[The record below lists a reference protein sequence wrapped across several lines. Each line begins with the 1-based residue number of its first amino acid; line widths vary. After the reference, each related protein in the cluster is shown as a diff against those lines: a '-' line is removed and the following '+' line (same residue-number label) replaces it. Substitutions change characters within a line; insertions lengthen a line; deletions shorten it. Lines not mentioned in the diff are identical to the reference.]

1 MFKKMSLAAK
11 ISCAFSVVILTLI
24 STILVTLYQVDK
36 SETINKRLIDL
47 RSPTLLASINMMNGV
62 NHSLAAL
69 RGWII
74 LGKDKFKDERL
85 HAWEREIAPTEYALK
100 KLAEQWTNPEN
111 IKRLEIVQAEL
122 LKFKGYQQA
131 IEDIAQ
137 TAFNEPAKQILY
149 ADAAPLARIITSRI
163 THLIDIELQQE
174 ASNER
179 RALLGMMADVRGAY
193 ALSLANIRAFLLS
206 GNLEFKADYD
216 KMWAKYLRRYANLKE
231 NASLLTVQ
239 QHQYF
244 VEMEAAVIKF
254 NPLPSKMFEIRMGD
268 NWNLANAWL
277 GAKAA
282 PAAFAIKQQLD
293 AMIQDQNSMMLSDKK
308 IVQAEIDFL
317 RNLEWT
323 LLVVGVVV
331 SVIVGYIVLKIVSN
345 VTIPIIAT
353 IQKLTEGAEAVSSAS
368 EQISAVSR
376 TTAEG
381 ATEQAA
387 SLEQISASLEELTT
401 MNQNNCQNTKAAN
414 ETGIH
419 TQETVQSGICIMKKM
434 KSSIEDIKNSTDK
447 TAAIIR
453 NIDEISF
460 QTNLL
465 ALNAAVEA
473 ARAGDAGKGFAV
485 VAEEVRNLAQR
496 SADAAKE
503 TSVLIQESLDRSQA
517 GVIVADEVDHLLA
530 GIVKEITSMAHLINE
545 VNTASTE
552 QSVGMSQ
559 ITTAIGQIN
568 IVTQTSAE
576 NASQSADASNELT
589 RQAISLNEMLDGLAL
604 VVGGR

>member
-74 LGKDKFKDERL
+74 LGKDKFKAERL

-206 GNLEFKADYD
+206 GNLEFKSAYD
-216 KMWAKYLRRYANLKE
+216 KMWAKYLRRYANLEE

-244 VEMEAAVIKF
+244 VEMDAAVIKF

-308 IVQAEIDFL
+308 IVQSEIDFL

-419 TQETVQSGICIMKKM
+419 TQETVQSGISIMKKM

-496 SADAAKE
+496 SADAAQE
-503 TSVLIQESLDRSQA
+503 TSALIQESLDRSQA